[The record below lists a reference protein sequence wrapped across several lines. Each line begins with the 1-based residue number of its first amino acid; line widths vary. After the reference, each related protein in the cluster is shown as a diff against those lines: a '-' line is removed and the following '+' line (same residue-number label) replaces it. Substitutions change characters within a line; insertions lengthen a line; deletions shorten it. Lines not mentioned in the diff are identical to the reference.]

1 MNNKVNSVLN
11 SIEKI
16 DHLVME
22 ADVSVSDAMNDVYN
36 KQFKM
41 EGNATEDYI
50 NHEYYQESVIAGI
63 LIGGG
68 IIAVLATAIVLI
80 TKHVKKSA
88 SGDPEKKDDK
98 STAAGTALD
107 NPNEVKKKVEQIKSE
122 LTKVG
127 GSVEI
132 KANGID
138 TDKLKQKFD
147 LVEKLCD
154 SAEGFLKETEDGAI
168 QAEMDNFTK
177 LLEEINNVKYES
189 SGNIS
194 ISADSLDGI
203 VGLAAP
209 IATMT
214 AKLNKTAEELTKR
227 AKENKNKGESETDF
241 DKKEQYERLKEG
253 LEKINKGSTE
263 LSKSLDVDL
272 KAIRTYLDEISKA
285 ATEKN
290 KSSEAENRPESE
302 NPVNPNPAEEAVK
315 KKISDFVNSWS
326 SSNGNKDAA
335 TSISIS
341 PEEANTILNN
351 IWEPISNDRSPEA
364 IKVITRYLDDH
375 NDQAHNK
382 LIKSLIEEADRRLFD
397 DMADEVKQQVLEAI
411 NNHPSG
417 EQTSQED
424 DKKIASFIHDFINRG
439 KNKKGTATM
448 SENEI
453 KKILNELYSFS
464 KSDPFGD
471 IENKMLELFN
481 KQANYDLKSIFT
493 DLMIE
498 AKDPIF
504 GGKAPSENMIS
515 TFTNVI
521 AGKTIETKDLKY
533 NQYNPEMDSI
543 DGSGKGSPDPSNGG
557 PTSKDNNLMDSL
569 STITKNPA
577 EILNEVIQ
585 SNPAYKSYEND
596 QDMINTV
603 IPKLSEL
610 TYDKLVQTVQSV
622 NFDPKEDPIKLA
634 LFRDIAKE
642 IAKEQ
647 GWTDKIDDIKLSDE
661 TEKKVNQYIRSHKV
675 QLTDDD
681 LNDIATT
688 IHENRVNEGKQTI
701 GNDIDYIK
709 NMINTMKNRG
719 INAALNAN
727 YINLKNQIQSN
738 PQLTDTAKHMAELI
752 HDTAIYYGNI
762 TGEPESSIEPI
773 PPELVINI
781 PSNIETKETKPEQPH
796 QPEKQTPQT
805 NTLRWLFEDPDA
817 AINYANNDLRPD
829 GRAEIPNSM
838 IRNLKMLIGYNMID
852 VLSKYYDDSGSS
864 IDFNTEM
871 NWSDVVQICY
881 DVDDLVSV
889 YESRNDINEFLNRQY
904 SDKSNNDYFKNKYF
918 QMAKAYVELQ
928 GGPNEL
934 LKPDGTKVSVNS
946 TKSEADTKKDEPE
959 HTNTDR
965 QTSDAGYMLNT
976 NPAFFAEIS
985 NLKNMDDFN
994 KITVSEEVFKK
1005 RINELIETLGYKTN
1019 TQFDDKDRVD
1029 GFIGEIKT
1037 VLSALS
1043 NHTSLLKS
1051 CSSESMKFLDLMED
1065 FITGITVPADDTEAN
1080 DNLNDIRNMINNVK
1094 NTIGVEQQTD
1104 GTNPAAENNI
1114 TPEQDQDEKFE
1125 ELRQKIT
1132 AELKNK
1138 YPSGCNVISLYGSDI
1153 ADIVTVILG
1162 MCMSNKSN
1170 QEIQNTVNEMIF
1182 GFIKS
1187 TTTLASNNIRYVILN
1202 KKFKDQPAEYQNAIN
1217 ALINAVN
1224 ISIDEANKITGNSY
1238 TIDTKKYTYD
1248 LTGKFYNKTIL
1259 SHADLKEVMTNIEN
1273 KFGQTQQ
1280 QSQTSND
1287 TQSENTNQNTDS
1299 DTSNLSGL
1307 ARLKDHNQVPDIVKE
1322 VNQLDEPGV
1331 NAISDKEIQEL
1342 KTAAEEKLMPFIEKG
1357 MEIYYNNGNSYKLDS
1372 IPLSRKNVRMILSFA
1387 KIINQIYD
1395 ANTDLDGLLMQKYSK
1410 DIDQKL
1416 KDFYYQMA
1424 KLYAQEMNIHVTLTD
1439 PNGKKEE
1446 INANPVFN

>member
-41 EGNATEDYI
+41 EGNVTEDYI

-107 NPNEVKKKVEQIKSE
+107 NPNEVKKKVEQIKGE

-132 KANGID
+132 NANGID

-154 SAEGFLKETEDGAI
+154 SAEGFLKETEDDAI
-168 QAEMDNFTK
+168 RAAMDNFTK

-227 AKENKNKGESETDF
+227 AKENKNKGESETDS

-326 SSNGNKDAA
+326 SSNGNRDAA

-341 PEEANTILNN
+341 PDEANAILND

-397 DMADEVKQQVLEAI
+397 DMADVVKQDILNAI
-411 NNHPSG
+411 NTHPSG
-417 EQTSQED
+417 AYTSQED
-424 DKKIASFIHDFINRG
+424 DKKIASFTHDFINRG

-448 SENEI
+448 SEEDI
-453 KKILNELYSFS
+453 RGILNELFLFR
-464 KSDPFGD
+464 KSDRFNN
-471 IENKMLELFN
+471 IEDKMIELFN
-481 KQANYDLKSIFT
+481 KQANHDLKYIFMN
-493 DLMIE
+493 LMIE
-498 AKDPIF
+498 AKNPLF
-504 GGKAPSENMIS
+504 GGKAPSENLIS
-515 TFTNVI
+515 VFNNVI
-521 AGKTIETKDLKY
+521 TGKAIKTDDLK
-533 NQYNPEMDSI
+533 YNPEMDSV

-577 EILNEVIQ
+577 EILYEVIQ

-762 TGEPESSIEPI
+762 VGEPESSIEPI
-773 PPELVINI
+773 PLELVINT
-781 PSNIETKETKPEQPH
+781 PSNTETKDT
-796 QPEKQTPQT
+796 
-805 NTLRWLFEDPDA
+805 
-817 AINYANNDLRPD
+817 
-829 GRAEIPNSM
+829 
-838 IRNLKMLIGYNMID
+838 
-852 VLSKYYDDSGSS
+852 
-864 IDFNTEM
+864 
-871 NWSDVVQICY
+871 
-881 DVDDLVSV
+881 
-889 YESRNDINEFLNRQY
+889 
-904 SDKSNNDYFKNKYF
+904 
-918 QMAKAYVELQ
+918 
-928 GGPNEL
+928 
-934 LKPDGTKVSVNS
+934 
-946 TKSEADTKKDEPE
+946 TKKDETE

-965 QTSDAGYMLNT
+965 QTSDTGYMLNT

-985 NLKNMDDFN
+985 NLKNTDNFN
-994 KITVSEEVFKK
+994 KITVSEEVFKEK
-1005 RINELIETLGYKTN
+1005 INELIDVLSYKTT
-1019 TQFDDKDRVD
+1019 TQFDDKGHVNE
-1029 GFIGEIKT
+1029 FIGDIKT

-1043 NHTSLLKS
+1043 SHISLLKS

-1080 DNLNDIRNMINNVK
+1080 NDLTDIRNTINNVK
-1094 NTIGVEQQTD
+1094 STIGVEQQTD

-1132 AELKNK
+1132 ANLKNK
-1138 YPSGCNVISLYGSDI
+1138 YQSGCNIISLYGSDI
-1153 ADIVTVILG
+1153 EDVVTVILG
-1162 MCMSNKSN
+1162 MCMSNKSE
-1170 QEIQNTVNEMIF
+1170 QEIQNTADDIIF

-1187 TTTLASNNIRYVILN
+1187 TTTLASNNIRYAIPN
-1202 KKFKDQPAEYQNAIN
+1202 KAFKDQPVEYQKAIH
-1217 ALINAVN
+1217 ALISAVV
-1224 ISIDEANKITGNSY
+1224 ISIDEASKITGTSY
-1238 TIDTKKYTYD
+1238 AINTKKYTYD
-1248 LTGKFYNKTIL
+1248 LIGNFYKKIIL
-1259 SHADLKEVMTNIEN
+1259 PRADLKEVMTNIEN
-1273 KFGQTQQ
+1273 KFGETQQ
-1280 QSQTSND
+1280 QPQTSND
-1287 TQSENTNQNTDS
+1287 TQPENTNQNTDS

-1307 ARLKDHNQVPDIVKE
+1307 ARLKDHIQVPDIVKE
-1322 VNQLDEPGV
+1322 ANQLDEGDEPL
-1331 NAISDKEIQEL
+1331 ISEKDEAEL
-1342 KTAAEEKLMPFIEKG
+1342 KMASEDHLMDFIDHFLYELTGNVNMIESMPFT
-1357 MEIYYNNGNSYKLDS
+1357 
-1372 IPLSRKNVRMILSFA
+1372 RKNIKLLAGYAR
-1387 KIINQIYD
+1387 Q
-1395 ANTDLDGLLMQKYSK
+1395 ANMLLKSQNNLREFLTQKYVQFT
-1410 DIDQKL
+1410 DPDQQEYLYKMTKL
-1416 KDFYYQMA
+1416 FAQDF
-1424 KLYAQEMNIHVTLTD
+1424 NIRVVLTD

-1446 INANPVFN
+1446 INVNPVF